1 MCRCERLVEE
11 TVSNEILDMCVDA
24 SAFANTYMR
33 EMFAALSQEALKFFT
48 IFLGKERE
56 KLKERGGN
64 DLKTSGHRGQV
75 WPKAAERVRKKE
87 VTYYIPLK

>member
-33 EMFAALSQEALKFFT
+33 EMFAALSQEALKFFYNFSWQREGET
-48 IFLGKERE
+48 KGEGGKRSENIWTPRSGMAKGCRE
-56 KLKERGGN
+56 G
-64 DLKTSGHRGQV
+64 
-75 WPKAAERVRKKE
+75 
-87 VTYYIPLK
+87 